1 MSIEDYDYIDE
12 NAAQGESVS
21 CVVFVKDMGDEIDN
35 RHVYHFYVSNS
46 PETVFAEG
54 WGEIPACNVP
64 RNLIYPDSD
73 MFQNVVEVKTNI
85 QLDLAQDNCCF
96 SMQDAR
102 DHIVAL
108 AYENIDQAEVYP
120 EPRIIIHYGEPIE
133 DVEAMFA
140 KRDVPMSYIE

>member
-12 NAAQGESVS
+12 NSPKEDITP
-21 CVVFVKDMGDEIDN
+21 CVVFVKDIGDEIDGN
-35 RHVYHFYVSNS
+35 HVYHFYVSQS

-54 WGEIPACNVP
+54 WGEVPACNVP

-73 MFQNVVEVKTNI
+73 MFQNVVEVKTDI

-133 DVEAMFA
+133 NVETMFA
-140 KRDVPMSYIE
+140 KRDIPMLYID

>member
-12 NAAQGESVS
+12 NPPQEENVP

-35 RHVYHFYVSNS
+35 RHVYHFYVSDS

-73 MFQNVVEVKTNI
+73 MFQNVLEVKTDI
-85 QLDLAQDNCCF
+85 LLDLAQNQCCF
-96 SMQDAR
+96 SMQYAR

-108 AYENIDQAEVYP
+108 AYENIDKAEVDP
-120 EPRIIIHYGEPIE
+120 EPRIIIQYGEPIE
-133 DVEAMFA
+133 NVEALFA
-140 KRDVPMSYIE
+140 KRDVQMSYVE

>member
-12 NAAQGESVS
+12 NAAQVENAS

-35 RHVYHFYVSNS
+35 RHVYHFYVSDS

-133 DVEAMFA
+133 NVEAMFA
-140 KRDVPMSYIE
+140 KRDTPMLYVD